1 MLAGLHKDLM
11 AVGIQLQLVEAH
23 TPVHDLLHA
32 EGLDECLGQIS
43 CRLSVDDIIETFRN
57 HTEPRT

>member
-11 AVGIQLQLVEAH
+11 AVGIQFQLVEAH
-23 TPVHDLLHA
+23 TPVHDLLRA
-32 EGLDECLGQIS
+32 EGLDERLGQIS
-43 CRLSVDDIIETFRN
+43 CRMSVDDIIETFRN

>member
-11 AVGIQLQLVEAH
+11 AVGIQFQLVEAH

-32 EGLDECLGQIS
+32 EGLDERLGLLVCS
-43 CRLSVDDIIETFRN
+43 LAL
-57 HTEPRT
+57 RTL

>member
-11 AVGIQLQLVEAH
+11 AVGIQFQLVEAH
-23 TPVHDLLHA
+23 TPVHDLLRA
-32 EGLDECLGQIS
+32 EGLDERLGQIS
-43 CRLSVDDIIETFRN
+43 RRMSVDGIIETFRN